1 MWARDH
7 APAVSE
13 QKAFGLRSSPNLR
26 VPQHNPLVA
35 GQILHSHRAT
45 GGESLNLTQQVAF
58 DVSNQMFIHLDVPRD
73 GLALAGERIPVEV
86 VSRTV
91 AEQLA
96 ALSLQLPQE
105 VTAFHTAT
113 SLTA

>member
-1 MWARDH
+1 M
-7 APAVSE
+7 
-13 QKAFGLRSSPNLR
+13 
-26 VPQHNPLVA
+26 
-35 GQILHSHRAT
+35 
-45 GGESLNLTQQVAF
+45 GGESLNLTQQMAF

-73 GLALAGERIPVEV
+73 GLTLAGERIPVEV

-96 ALSLQLPQE
+96 ALSFQLPQA
-105 VTAFHTAT
+105 VATFHIAT